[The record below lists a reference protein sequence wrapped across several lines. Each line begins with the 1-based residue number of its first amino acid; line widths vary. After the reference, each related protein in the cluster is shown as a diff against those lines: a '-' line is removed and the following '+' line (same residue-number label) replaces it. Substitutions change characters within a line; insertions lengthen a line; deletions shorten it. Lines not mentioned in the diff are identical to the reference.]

1 MTSIAYSPV
10 NIQASVRSVPS
21 LPSWFGE
28 MTLIAHHLQRQGV
41 LTAIEEQVRFARR
54 RFGHYEGAT

>member
-10 NIQASVRSVPS
+10 SIQASAHSVPS

-28 MTLIAHHLQRQGV
+28 MTLMAHHLQRQGV
-41 LTAIEEQVRFARR
+41 LTAIEEQVHFARR
-54 RFGHYEGAT
+54 RGLSR